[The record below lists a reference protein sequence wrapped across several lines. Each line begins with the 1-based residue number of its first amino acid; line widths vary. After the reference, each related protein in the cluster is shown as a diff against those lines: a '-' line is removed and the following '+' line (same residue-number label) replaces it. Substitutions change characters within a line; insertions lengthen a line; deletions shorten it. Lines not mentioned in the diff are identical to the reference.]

1 MLETE
6 LSVLYRFVAP
16 AGTRS
21 VEVMPLLICRF
32 VPDEVILILFPAES
46 TLLMELTVA
55 YRFVAP
61 GGTRS
66 AELIALLIRKLPPDE
81 VIETL
86 FPAESRLLME
96 LSVEYK
102 FVAPCG
108 RKSVET
114 TPPPLPPAEAMNNL
128 PLDEVIVMLFPAARR
143 LLTERRVE
151 YKFVVP

>member
-1 MLETE
+1 MI
-6 LSVLYRFVAP
+6 A
-16 AGTRS
+16 
-21 VEVMPLLICRF
+21 LLICSLP
-32 VPDEVILILFPAES
+32 PDEVILI
-46 TLLMELTVA
+46 
-55 YRFVAP
+55 
-61 GGTRS
+61 
-66 AELIALLIRKLPPDE
+66 
-81 VIETL
+81 L

-114 TPPPLPPAEAMNNL
+114 TPLPPAEAMNNL